1 MTTKKMLI
9 KSSLYSL
16 AITLFLVLVNLVY
29 YFANHN
35 LLFASR
41 TLGGDCMEYRSIGLF
56 LLEVY
61 PQSLPGQASVHRT
74 LSFDPVSFLITF
86 AVLFLVIFAV
96 LWVRRKKA

>member
-9 KSSLYSL
+9 KSSLYSM
-16 AITLFLVLVNLVY
+16 AITLILVLVNLIN
-29 YFANHN
+29 YFINHK

-41 TLGGDCMEYRSIGLF
+41 ILGGDCMEYQSIGLF

-61 PQSLPGQASVHRT
+61 PQSLPGQSSVHRT